1 LHFNSVEQILTQL
14 EQQPGWEYRQLLQCW
29 ERTVNQNIAQQTRPL
44 YINRQV
50 LYVATSSAARSQE
63 LSFQRYTLLKR
74 LNKQLTFALKD
85 IRFSSS
91 QWHQK
96 TNELEIK
103 QSIFTKSEKA
113 PNRSAFPCVL
123 RRRGVA
129 APFHGGVSPTISD
142 RQKSTIVPDLFASL
156 PLANNHGN
164 SINDLSPQDKAK
176 NAAQRWIK
184 TIEEKSSLALLCP
197 NCNSTTPKAE
207 IERWNLCYHCVAQ
220 KWSKEYR
227 PPISPSIK

>member
-1 LHFNSVEQILTQL
+1 MHFNSVEQILTQL
-14 EQQPGWEYRQLLQCW
+14 EQQPGWEKFREYRQLLQCW

-96 TNELEIK
+96 TNESEIK
-103 QSIFTKSEKA
+103 QSIFI
-113 PNRSAFPCVL
+113 
-123 RRRGVA
+123 
-129 APFHGGVSPTISD
+129 ISD

-156 PLANNHGN
+156 PLANNHSN

-184 TIEEKSSLALLCP
+184 TIEKKSFLALLCP